1 MLSDWMY
8 RLRALLRRST
18 VERELEDELRFHI
31 EQETAKYVRTG
42 ENPEDALRRARLA
55 LGGLEQTKEEC
66 RDARG
71 TRFMDDLGQD
81 LRYAIRALLHNPA
94 FALVA
99 GLSLALGIGA
109 NTAVFTVIC
118 GESDPVLSYPDTAR
132 LVKLVGV
139 TSGANTPPALSDT
152 EIQFAA
158 SLPGVEDVTAVTGR
172 AFHLTGGGA
181 EPERVLGA
189 GVSTNFFQILGVSP
203 ILGRGF
209 LPGDSR

>member
-1 MLSDWMY
+1 MMLSDWMY

-42 ENPEDALRRARLA
+42 ESPEDAVRHARLA

-71 TRFMDDLGQD
+71 TRFMDDLAQD

-99 GLSLALGIGA
+99 DCLCPRHWGEHRRVYGYLWRVVPGAHLS
-109 NTAVFTVIC
+109 
-118 GESDPVLSYPDTAR
+118 
-132 LVKLVGV
+132 
-139 TSGANTPPALSDT
+139 
-152 EIQFAA
+152 
-158 SLPGVEDVTAVTGR
+158 
-172 AFHLTGGGA
+172 
-181 EPERVLGA
+181 
-189 GVSTNFFQILGVSP
+189 
-203 ILGRGF
+203 
-209 LPGDSR
+209 

>member
-1 MLSDWMY
+1 MY
-8 RLRALLRRST
+8 RLRVLLRRST

-42 ENPEDALRRARLA
+42 EEPETALRHAQLA
-55 LGGLEQTKEEC
+55 LGGLEHTKEEC

-71 TRFMDDLGQD
+71 TRLLDDLAQD
-81 LRYAIRALLHNPA
+81 VRYAIRALLHDPA

-118 GESDPVLSYPDTAR
+118 GELYPVLPYPDTAR

-139 TSGANTPPALSDT
+139 ATGDNTPPTLRHRDS
-152 EIQFAA
+152 
-158 SLPGVEDVTAVTGR
+158 VCGR
-172 AFHLTGGGA
+172 
-181 EPERVLGA
+181 P
-189 GVSTNFFQILGVSP
+189 P
-203 ILGRGF
+203 WC
-209 LPGDSR
+209 